1 MKKIYGLMAL
11 AMGVA
16 TLFSCSDDDNKST
29 VATGVQVT
37 SAESTIKAAGGAA
50 SIEVDQNVASAYAA
64 DSWLKLDIDG
74 NKVSATADRNN
85 SRESRFTTVVIK
97 ASENDSTIVS
107 VAQLGTVFGYTDG
120 NIKCDNEGTKAQ
132 RYVLHNA
139 EVHVAESPDWITAET
154 KGDSVYVD
162 VAKNTTGNMRK
173 GLVCLESGNYR
184 DTLTVTQAS
193 FDEGIAGD
201 YQMYAYYYSIDSSS
215 GQITDLQLV
224 SMPASIYKF
233 GKSCTVSLPDLMNSS
248 FEAKFN
254 GDDLSLEFANAQQVA
269 TYSYYPIYQVVLFEA
284 NGSMSFSASTE
295 EKASFSFD
303 IDDLFKN
310 GTMTKYAEL
319 GGQINGYDAMG
330 LAYLL
335 SQSKPLGSKY
345 SVLYLFSGNL
355 LVEDNESEAKVFER
369 EKARL
374 TPSKKATLIRKAQA
388 SLFAKHLNGDFK
400 GEF

>member
-1 MKKIYGLMAL
+1 MKKIFSSLVL
-11 AMGVA
+11 CLGVA

-50 SIEVDQNVASAYAA
+50 SIEVDQTVASAYAA
-64 DSWLKLDIDG
+64 DSWLKLDIDD

-139 EVHVAESPDWITAET
+139 EFHVAETPDWITAET

-173 GLVCLESGNYR
+173 GFVCLQSGNYR

-201 YQMYAYYYSIDSSS
+201 YNMIFLYYSMDSS
-215 GQITDLQLV
+215 GQITGVTQTYT
-224 SMPASIYKF
+224 SASIYKF
-233 GKSCTVSLPDLMNSS
+233 GKSCTISVPGFYNAS
-248 FEAKFN
+248 FDAKFN

-269 TYSYYPIYQVVLFEA
+269 TYAYYPIYQVVVFESD
-284 NGSMSFSASTE
+284 GYMGFSADTN

-303 IDDLFKN
+303 MDDLYGD

-319 GGQINGYDAMG
+319 GGQISGHDAVG
-330 LAYLL
+330 LAYMR
-335 SQSKPLGSKY
+335 SQTKPLGSNA
-345 SVLYLFSGNL
+345 SLMILTSSNI
-355 LVEDNESEAKVFER
+355 LVEDTEAGAKVLAR
-369 EKARL
+369 EQARL
-374 TPSKKATLIRKAQA
+374 TPSRKATLIRQAKA
-388 SLFAKHLNGDFK
+388 SLFAKHLSGDFK